1 MKKYIRCSSDN
12 RDLNSP
18 LKMKILTDMLV
29 LREARRYL
37 ENNGMSK
44 DALEVIDSGSMK
56 FYNGSKVK
64 LASGINSNYISL
76 NCGDVY
82 IDIDEDGETYEFNP
96 LHAFGA
102 EVIYEDSFS
111 DFVRK
116 LKEFDEKELEEEYN
130 RWE

>member
-18 LKMKILTDMLV
+18 LKMKILQEMLV
-29 LREARRYL
+29 LTEAKRYL
-37 ENNGMSK
+37 QKNGMSE
-44 DALEVIDSGSMK
+44 DALDIIESGSMT
-56 FYNGSKVK
+56 FYNGSKVDVID
-64 LASGINSNYISL
+64 GRDYIL
-76 NCGDVY
+76 LQYGDVCLN
-82 IDIDEDGETYEFNP
+82 IDEDGETYEFNP

-111 DFVRK
+111 DFVSR
-116 LKEFDEKELEEEYN
+116 LAEFDDEQLEAEYH